1 MPAAIFMSWF
11 LFIYSQCGLG
21 NLAHRIRGN
30 DGQRMKMQMESSFSP
45 SIFHTQCVR
54 SQRWAELW
62 QISRNCKLFPARRR
76 WRICEP
82 VKLLQVG
89 LLHLFDPVLTPAPL
103 CWGLA
108 ALKLWNEPLET
119 LVKAT
124 VESSC
129 EVCSWVA
136 LQAPL
141 KVLFF
146 LLHSVPLVFLLGAI
160 CHHSFFKDETWFC
173 FFIFFFSSS
182 PWILS
187 ERDKLG
193 SGLSWLHTQELHIAL
208 SRHRIHTEG
217 DERFQWLPSCVDVGL
232 TLFYCLIIVIWRDV
246 CSLANPVLDM
256 THIYNQQPINVQ
268 NNENTCCLSSL
279 F

>member
-21 NLAHRIRGN
+21 NLAHRITGN

-103 CWGLA
+103 CLGLA

-119 LVKAT
+119 LIKAT

-146 LLHSVPLVFLLGAI
+146 FYILFH
-160 CHHSFFKDETWFC
+160 W
-173 FFIFFFSSS
+173 FFFSVLFVIIPSS
-182 PWILS
+182 KMKPDS
-187 ERDKLG
+187 V
-193 SGLSWLHTQELHIAL
+193 SS
-208 SRHRIHTEG
+208 
-217 DERFQWLPSCVDVGL
+217 FFFLPRPG
-232 TLFYCLIIVIWRDV
+232 F
-246 CSLANPVLDM
+246 
-256 THIYNQQPINVQ
+256 
-268 NNENTCCLSSL
+268 
-279 F
+279 